1 MKKTIIL
8 LISIIMFSCSKTTT
22 EPETEKE
29 QPKEEIKTYKLSNL
43 TTFGYIKLETAEL
56 GIINLLANETKI
68 IQLKSLT
75 INNQVSSIDGLNLRI
90 ARSGNNTEYKLIPR
104 IEVLGV
110 ANDLKIDYKGEY
122 IPFQVTAEK
131 SYLISSFEDDKVEIY
146 NPSKKIIR
154 VRTVNFNGFD
164 IKSSESKITIYLK
177 IIK

>member
-1 MKKTIIL
+1 MKKIIIL

-22 EPETEKE
+22 EPETE
-29 QPKEEIKTYKLSNL
+29 QPPKEEIKTYKLTNL

-56 GIINLLANETKI
+56 GTINLLANETKI

-75 INNQVSSIDGLNLRI
+75 IKNQVSSIDGLNLRI
-90 ARSGNNTEYKLIPR
+90 ARSGNNTEYKLIPK

-110 ANDLKIDYKGEY
+110 ANDLKLDYLGEY
-122 IPFQVTAEK
+122 IPFEVTTEK
-131 SYLISSFEDDKVEIY
+131 SYLINSFEDDKVEIY

-154 VRTVNFNGFD
+154 VRTRDFNGFD

>member
-8 LISIIMFSCSKTTT
+8 LISIILFSCSKTTT
-22 EPETEKE
+22 EPETE

-68 IQLKSLT
+68 IQLKNLT

-90 ARSGNNTEYKLIPR
+90 ARSGNNTEYKLIPK

-110 ANDLKIDYKGEY
+110 ANDLTIDYKGEY
-122 IPFQVTAEK
+122 IPFEVTAEK
-131 SYLISSFEDDKVEIY
+131 SYLMSYFEDDKVEIY

-154 VRTVNFNGFD
+154 VRTVDFNGFD
-164 IKSSESKITIYLK
+164 IKSSESKIIIYLK

>member
-8 LISIIMFSCSKTTT
+8 LISIILFSCSKTTT
-22 EPETEKE
+22 EPETETE
-29 QPKEEIKTYKLSNL
+29 QPQEIKTYKLSN
-43 TTFGYIKLETAEL
+43 TTQFGYIKLETAEL

-75 INNQVSSIDGLNLRI
+75 IKNQVSSIDGLNLRI
-90 ARSGNNTEYKLIPR
+90 ARSGNNTEYKLIPK

-110 ANDLKIDYKGEY
+110 ANNLKIDYKGEY
-122 IPFQVTAEK
+122 IPFEVTAEK
-131 SYLISSFEDDKVEIY
+131 SYLINSFEDDKVEIY